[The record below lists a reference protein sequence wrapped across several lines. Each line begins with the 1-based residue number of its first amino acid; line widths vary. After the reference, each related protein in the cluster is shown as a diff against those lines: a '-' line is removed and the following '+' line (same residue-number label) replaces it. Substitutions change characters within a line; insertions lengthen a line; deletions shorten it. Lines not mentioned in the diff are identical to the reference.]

1 MSKPAQSVE
10 RRPNTTQSN
19 TQEDIG
25 NTPAQSV
32 SRGSTRSNTQGDFRI
47 PTAGQ
52 SSPAVGALTQQEVQN
67 MSLMMNQIMTQLNIV
82 MSKMGLG
89 PQNQ

>member
-1 MSKPAQSVE
+1 MNSPAQSVE

-19 TQEDIG
+19 TQEGIR
-25 NTPAQSV
+25 NKPAQLV
-32 SRGSTRSNTQGDFRI
+32 ARGVNSTQSNTQGDFRI

-67 MSLMMNQIMTQLNIV
+67 MGHMMNKMMTQLNMV

-89 PQNQ
+89 PQ

>member
-1 MSKPAQSVE
+1 MSKSAQSVE

-32 SRGSTRSNTQGDFRI
+32 PRGTNSTQSNTQGDFRI

-67 MSLMMNQIMTQLNIV
+67 MSHMMNQMMTQLNMV

-89 PQNQ
+89 PH